1 MATVTVPSP
10 PPASPPPPL
19 SPGGRTAIRVV
30 VIIAAA
36 VLVIGTVASL
46 GALAWGVSNFRVVT
60 DSVAL
65 PATLRSVAVDTGSV
79 PVAVHI
85 TSDPNAR
92 EPRVDMKMVNS
103 VRAGSDP
110 LSVSGD
116 GLSARVSIDAEESP
130 ILDWGRA
137 SEITLVLPPQ
147 QARRM
152 TVTTQQET
160 GVVFAQADLDQLITR
175 TGDGGVELRGSARRI
190 DITAE
195 HANIRSRDPI
205 AVSDA
210 FRVTAGTGDV
220 DVEFSSV
227 PKTIDAQT
235 GNGDIT
241 VALPAPG
248 PFVVN
253 ATTGQQWGTT
263 VVRVPQT
270 RNSGDAASVVTV
282 RSDTGDVTVEEL
294 N

>member
-1 MATVTVPSP
+1 MTTVTVPSP

-65 PATLRSVAVDTGSV
+65 PATLRSIAVDTGSV

-92 EPRVDMKMVNS
+92 
-103 VRAGSDP
+103 RAARRHEDGELGARGFGSAVGERRRPLGAGEHRRRGVTDP
-110 LSVSGD
+110 
-116 GLSARVSIDAEESP
+116 GLGP
-130 ILDWGRA
+130 G

-210 FRVTAGTGDV
+210 FRVTTGAGDV

-270 RNSGDAASVVTV
+270 RDSGDAASVVTV